1 MQAIILAGGFGTR
14 LRSVVS
20 DVPKP
25 MAPVCG
31 RPFLNYIFDTLNS
44 YHFTKVVLAVGFQK
58 EVIMNCYQNRYKD
71 IEIVYSVEEEPL
83 GTGGC
88 LKQAMQQ
95 IDDDFVFVLNGD
107 TMFRIDYAQMA
118 KLNRISIA
126 CKEMVDFDRYG
137 EVIFDENHFI
147 QSFEEKKFVHKGY
160 INGGIYYLPKNV
172 FDKYDLEKKFSLEK
186 DFFEPY
192 MKELSI
198 QAFLSDGY
206 FLDIGIPED
215 YDKAQIDFQGK
226 KALFLD
232 RDGVVNVD
240 YGHVHTI
247 DQFHLTDFIVDTC
260 KHYQNQDYLI
270 FVVTNQAGIGKGL
283 YEKKDFLK
291 LDYYMQNIL
300 KENGVEIEDTFYCP
314 HKPEENC
321 NCRKPKPGLFLEAI
335 QSYKLDVHNSVVIGD
350 KLSDLEAG
358 YRAGI
363 KQLYLVPSRYELYE
377 VDFDYKIFSGR

>member
-31 RPFLNYIFDTLNS
+31 RPFLNYILDNLNA

-58 EVIMNCYQNRYKD
+58 EVLMNHYKNRYKD

-88 LKQAMQQ
+88 LQQAMQY

-107 TMFRIDYAQMA
+107 TMFRIDYTQMA

-137 EVIFDENHFI
+137 EVIFDENKRI
-147 QSFEEKKFVHKGY
+147 QSFEEKKFVHKGF

-172 FDKYDLEKKFSLEK
+172 FENYALEKKFSLEK
-186 DFFEPY
+186 DFFEVY
-192 MKELSI
+192 MHELSI
-198 QAFLSDGY
+198 QAFLSDAY

-215 YDKAQIDFQGK
+215 YEQAQKDFSGK

-232 RDGVVNVD
+232 RDGVVNID
-240 YGHVHTI
+240 YGHVHTKE
-247 DQFHLTDFIVDTC
+247 QFHLTNFIVKTC
-260 KHYQNQDYLI
+260 KKYQDQEYLI

-283 YEKKDFLK
+283 YKKNDFLR
-291 LDYYMQNIL
+291 LDEYMKMIL
-300 KENGVEIEDTFYCP
+300 KDNGIEIEETFYCP
-314 HKPEENC
+314 HKPEDQC
-321 NCRKPKPGLFLEAI
+321 SCRKPKPGLFLEAVEK
-335 QSYKLDVHNSVVIGD
+335 YKLDVQNSVVIGD

-363 KQLYLVPSRYELYE
+363 RELYLVPSKYDIYDVTFKYEMFIE
-377 VDFDYKIFSGR
+377 